1 MSYNCFTHSW
11 KLWYHSPSNAD
22 WSVNSYG
29 KITDF
34 NNVETCKTICQ
45 NHLNE
50 NLLTSCMF
58 FIMKNDIKPVWED
71 DNNKD
76 GGCFSFKL
84 QNKIVHN
91 SWNTLVY
98 KTLGETLFK
107 DCDIQNS
114 VTGLSISPKKY
125 FCIIKIWMNS
135 CDYTDVSLLD
145 CNDIPMESC
154 IFKKHKE

>member
-1 MSYNCFTHSW
+1 MSYNTLNHKW
-11 KLWYHSPSNAD
+11 KLWYHSPNNND

-29 KITDF
+29 SIIDIDD
-34 NNVETCKTICQ
+34 VETCKTVCEK
-45 NHLNE
+45 HLNE
-50 NLLTSCMF
+50 SLLTVCMF
-58 FIMKNDIKPVWED
+58 FIMKNNIKPVWED

-98 KTLGETLFK
+98 KVLGETLFK
-107 DCDIQNS
+107 DPLIQKHI
-114 VTGLSISPKKY
+114 TGLSISPKKY
-125 FCIIKIWMNS
+125 FCIIKIWMSS
-135 CDYTDVSLLD
+135 CEYSDVSLLD